1 MLELI
6 LLSLLCLTAIPLF
19 IYDLIT
25 SKILNDKKSKKIKDI
40 IFYVLISIIII
51 SKLLEKII
59 LYNILQHKI
68 HIE

>member
-40 IFYVLISIIII
+40 TFYLLVSIIII
-51 SKLLEKII
+51 SKLLEKIE
-59 LYNILQHKI
+59 LYNR
-68 HIE
+68 

>member
-51 SKLLEKII
+51 SKLLEKIE
-59 LYNILQHKI
+59 LYNR
-68 HIE
+68 

>member
-40 IFYVLISIIII
+40 IFYLLVSIIII
-51 SKLLEKII
+51 SKLLEKIE
-59 LYNILQHKI
+59 LYNR
-68 HIE
+68 

>member
-6 LLSLLCLTAIPLF
+6 LMSLLCLTAIPLF

-40 IFYVLISIIII
+40 IFYLLVSIIII
-51 SKLLEKII
+51 SKLLEKVE
-59 LYNILQHKI
+59 LYNR
-68 HIE
+68 